1 MKLTLSLIGL
11 FLIVV
16 ISLYN
21 IFNRDLPSTQI
32 SAFTVLA
39 FTVGGLISIYI
50 SYIRK
55 NSKK

>member
-39 FTVGGLISIYI
+39 FTVGGLLSIYI

-55 NSKK
+55 K